1 MPVFIGWIVGLT
13 DYRPNSSAMICQ
25 SSSCGLVDH
34 VIDDAFV
41 EFRRSGQLDLG
52 GLKPFGLLL
61 RGFGATADQT
71 TFQFFEGT
79 AAQ

>member
-1 MPVFIGWIVGLT
+1 MPKLV
-13 DYRPNSSAMICQ
+13 
-25 SSSCGLVDH
+25 CGLVDH

-71 TFQFFEGT
+71 TFQFFEGRRLNEHGKHFE
-79 AAQ
+79 AEFLRAPFDRPGSL

>member
-1 MPVFIGWIVGLT
+1 MPKLV
-13 DYRPNSSAMICQ
+13 
-25 SSSCGLVDH
+25 CGLVDH

-71 TFQFFEGT
+71 TFQFFEDGGSMNT
-79 AAQ
+79 VSTSRPSSSRAV